1 MKPFTRT
8 TRLSLHCICD
18 YRIISYSDF
27 TSIVRSPFSILHSSS
42 FSFSPLL
49 STPLGSNNLANLAG
63 ARLFD
68 YTRPLER
75 VSPLLTAPAPSKT
88 TTTKAKVIKI
98 QVIQAN
104 ASAATIWLQWIK
116 PLDEQFRPST
126 AAE

>member
-1 MKPFTRT
+1 
-8 TRLSLHCICD
+8 
-18 YRIISYSDF
+18 
-27 TSIVRSPFSILHSSS
+27 
-42 FSFSPLL
+42 
-49 STPLGSNNLANLAG
+49 
-63 ARLFD
+63 
-68 YTRPLER
+68 LER

>member
-1 MKPFTRT
+1 
-8 TRLSLHCICD
+8 
-18 YRIISYSDF
+18 
-27 TSIVRSPFSILHSSS
+27 
-42 FSFSPLL
+42 
-49 STPLGSNNLANLAG
+49 
-63 ARLFD
+63 
-68 YTRPLER
+68 

-116 PLDEQFRPST
+116 PLDEQLWPST